1 MTDTGAVDIM
11 VCRVLDVSSS
21 GYYAW
26 RRRPPAATQERHA
39 TLADA
44 AHRYYFESCRIYGC
58 RKVHPYVA

>member
-1 MTDTGAVDIM
+1 M

-26 RRRPPAATQERHA
+26 RRRPPAATQERRA

-44 AHRYYFESCRIYGC
+44 ADRYYFESCRIYGC